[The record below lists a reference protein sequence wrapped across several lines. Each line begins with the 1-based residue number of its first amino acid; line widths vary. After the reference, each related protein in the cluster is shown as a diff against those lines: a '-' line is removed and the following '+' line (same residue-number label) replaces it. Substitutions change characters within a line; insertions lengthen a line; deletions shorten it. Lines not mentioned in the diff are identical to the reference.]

1 MGYDPND
8 PNQGSQDPNSGAGG
22 TGDFSNPG
30 EQDRLKA
37 SLGQGID
44 QLIKSR
50 PAIAQWLATHNG
62 GRNLSDVAKA
72 ELYGLIRSQGID
84 TTLVEL
90 KDDGHFTAGTDHTG
104 RDILSGLLLAFGPVA
119 VVAAIPAVAG
129 IVGAAG
135 APAAGATGAGG
146 ASAVG
151 AGAAPLAATTTVPAV
166 GALATGGTGL
176 VGGTAPL
183 AASATT
189 SAVGGLAPALSSG
202 SSTAPFVAGG
212 GNSIYG
218 PTAATGGSA
227 VTDALKT
234 AIPTAGNIVSGLI
247 QANAAGNASD
257 KQIAYLEEALAYQK
271 EQDAQNRQLAAN
283 KVQLEANRYA
293 TYSGNTAPFIA
304 NGVTSGNR
312 MTALLGLPQGAPSAG
327 GGPVG
332 GGSGGSGGGTNGVS
346 LTPDITAKVN
356 DYYKSIGVTPTGPGS
371 GPTDAAYYAGKV
383 AETGGLTP
391 DNIGYWF
398 GPSGRIASDLGKAG
412 VKTGT
417 PPPPSGAPPAT
428 YGTQPPPSSA
438 PSTVTL
444 KAPDGSTKQVPSS
457 QLSYWLG
464 KGAQQVSA

>member
-72 ELYGLIRSQGID
+72 QLYGLIRSQGID

-119 VVAAIPAVAG
+119 VVAAVPAVAAL
-129 IVGAAG
+129 VGAAG

-218 PTAATGGSA
+218 PTAAAGGSVA
-227 VTDALKT
+227 TDALKA
-234 AIPTAGNIVSGLI
+234 AIPTVGNIVSGLI
-247 QANAAGNASD
+247 QANATGNASD
-257 KQIAYLEEALAYQK
+257 KQTAYLEEALAYQK

-332 GGSGGSGGGTNGVS
+332 GGGSSPSKSVPV
-346 LTPDITAKVN
+346 TPDITAKLT
-356 DYYKSIGVTPTGPGS
+356 DYYKSLGLTPTGPGT
-371 GPTDAAYYAGKV
+371 GPTDIAQFAKYIAD
-383 AETGGLTP
+383 TGGLTP
-391 DNIGYWF
+391 DNTGYWF
-398 GPSGRIASDLGKAG
+398 DPANGRIGQEIQKAG
-412 VKTGT
+412 IKTT
-417 PPPPSGAPPAT
+417 PTAAPAGAPPTAT
-428 YGTQPPPSSA
+428 YGTQPQARTADQP
-438 PSTVTL
+438 VTL